1 MDRETLYKFFEG
13 AASYEEE
20 VRIRQWME
28 HSPENRREFL
38 KERKI
43 FDSMLL
49 LGDEKT
55 IEEKMR
61 HKSWSLSSLGTEL
74 IKIAVAVAVTLG
86 LSLLYQFVSDKNGV
100 VPMQSIY
107 VPTGQRVNITL
118 SDGTNV
124 WLNARTKIVYPA
136 VFDKSVRQVAVDG
149 EAYFDVAKDK
159 KRPFIV
165 ETGKCNM
172 EVLGT
177 KFNVEGYSD
186 KDDFEVTLMEGSV
199 RVASRIGLGDTLML
213 KPDSKAC
220 LQKDGR
226 LKVIPVDDYNPYRW
240 KEGLICFRNESF
252 LSIMNDLEK
261 YFGVSIV
268 VENKNVTE
276 PVDEDL
282 KNFILQVPKNVS
294 AKMDKL
300 RVADAI
306 TEVFSLFKRC
316 NKYIDETM
324 PWALAKDETKQD
336 RLATVLYNLVEG
348 ICIGASLL
356 KSFMPR
362 TTERILVQ
370 LNANERTLEEMDQ
383 FGLYPSGN
391 RVTDKPEILFARL
404 DLKEVLEKV
413 EKLHPKK
420 EEPKEEAEEAKT
432 EDVIDIEAKPE
443 ITFDDFEK
451 LQFQVG
457 EIIACEEVKKSRKLL
472 CSQVKIGSQV
482 RQIVSGIKAHYSA
495 EEMVGKK
502 VMVVTNLKPAKLA
515 GILSEGMILCAEDA
529 DGNLSLMVPEKEMPA
544 GAEIC

>member
-74 IKIAVAVAVTLG
+74 IKIAAAVAVTLG

-199 RVASRIGLGDTLML
+199 RVASRIGLGDTLM
-213 KPDSKAC
+213 
-220 LQKDGR
+220 
-226 LKVIPVDDYNPYRW
+226 
-240 KEGLICFRNESF
+240 CFRNESF
-252 LSIMNDLEK
+252 LSIMSDLEK

-268 VENKNVTE
+268 VENKNV
-276 PVDEDL
+276 L
-282 KNFILQVPKNVS
+282 KYYFTGKFRQADGIDY
-294 AKMDKL
+294 AL
-300 RVADAI
+300 RVLQRDI
-306 TEVFSLFKRC
+306 RFKYERDDE
-316 NKYIDETM
+316 NQIIYI
-324 PWALAKDETKQD
+324 
-336 RLATVLYNLVEG
+336 R
-348 ICIGASLL
+348 
-356 KSFMPR
+356 
-362 TTERILVQ
+362 
-370 LNANERTLEEMDQ
+370 
-383 FGLYPSGN
+383 
-391 RVTDKPEILFARL
+391 
-404 DLKEVLEKV
+404 
-413 EKLHPKK
+413 
-420 EEPKEEAEEAKT
+420 
-432 EDVIDIEAKPE
+432 
-443 ITFDDFEK
+443 
-451 LQFQVG
+451 
-457 EIIACEEVKKSRKLL
+457 
-472 CSQVKIGSQV
+472 
-482 RQIVSGIKAHYSA
+482 
-495 EEMVGKK
+495 
-502 VMVVTNLKPAKLA
+502 
-515 GILSEGMILCAEDA
+515 
-529 DGNLSLMVPEKEMPA
+529 
-544 GAEIC
+544 

>member
-28 HSPENRREFL
+28 HSPENRRKFL

-74 IKIAVAVAVTLG
+74 IKIAAAVAVTLG
-86 LSLLYQFVSDKNGV
+86 LSLLYQFVSNKNGV

-107 VPTGQRVNITL
+107 VPTGQWVNITL

-268 VENKNVTE
+268 VENKNV
-276 PVDEDL
+276 L
-282 KNFILQVPKNVS
+282 KYYFTGKFRQADGIDY
-294 AKMDKL
+294 AL
-300 RVADAI
+300 RVLQRDI
-306 TEVFSLFKRC
+306 RFKYERDDE
-316 NKYIDETM
+316 NQIIYI
-324 PWALAKDETKQD
+324 
-336 RLATVLYNLVEG
+336 R
-348 ICIGASLL
+348 
-356 KSFMPR
+356 
-362 TTERILVQ
+362 
-370 LNANERTLEEMDQ
+370 
-383 FGLYPSGN
+383 
-391 RVTDKPEILFARL
+391 
-404 DLKEVLEKV
+404 
-413 EKLHPKK
+413 
-420 EEPKEEAEEAKT
+420 
-432 EDVIDIEAKPE
+432 
-443 ITFDDFEK
+443 
-451 LQFQVG
+451 
-457 EIIACEEVKKSRKLL
+457 
-472 CSQVKIGSQV
+472 
-482 RQIVSGIKAHYSA
+482 
-495 EEMVGKK
+495 
-502 VMVVTNLKPAKLA
+502 
-515 GILSEGMILCAEDA
+515 
-529 DGNLSLMVPEKEMPA
+529 
-544 GAEIC
+544 

>member
-74 IKIAVAVAVTLG
+74 IKIAAAVAVTLG

-177 KFNVEGYSD
+177 KFNFRDYPEDHEVVVSLLEGKVELNNLLKKEKEAILAPDERAILNKTNGRMTVETVTASNASQWTDGYLFFD
-186 KDDFEVTLMEGSV
+186 EEL
-199 RVASRIGLGDTLML
+199 L
-213 KPDSKAC
+213 PDI
-220 LQKDGR
+220 
-226 LKVIPVDDYNPYRW
+226 V
-240 KEGLICFRNESF
+240 KE
-252 LSIMNDLEK
+252 LERS
-261 YFGVSIV
+261 Y
-268 VENKNVTE
+268 NVTIRIAN
-276 PVDEDL
+276 DSL
-282 KNFILQVPKNVS
+282 NTFRFYGNFVRREQSIQ
-294 AKMDKL
+294 
-300 RVADAI
+300 
-306 TEVFSLFKRC
+306 EVL
-316 NKYIDETM
+316 D
-324 PWALAKDETKQD
+324 ALA
-336 RLATVLYNLVEG
+336 
-348 ICIGASLL
+348 S
-356 KSFMPR
+356 
-362 TTERILVQ
+362 TEKIQ
-370 LNANERTLEEMDQ
+370 YKIEER
-383 FGLYPSGN
+383 N
-391 RVTDKPEILFARL
+391 
-404 DLKEVLEKV
+404 
-413 EKLHPKK
+413 
-420 EEPKEEAEEAKT
+420 
-432 EDVIDIEAKPE
+432 
-443 ITFDDFEK
+443 IT
-451 LQFQVG
+451 
-457 EIIACEEVKKSRKLL
+457 I
-472 CSQVKIGSQV
+472 
-482 RQIVSGIKAHYSA
+482 Y
-495 EEMVGKK
+495 
-502 VMVVTNLKPAKLA
+502 
-515 GILSEGMILCAEDA
+515 
-529 DGNLSLMVPEKEMPA
+529 
-544 GAEIC
+544 

>member
-74 IKIAVAVAVTLG
+74 IKIAAAVAVTLG
-86 LSLLYQFVSDKNGV
+86 LSLLYQFVSNKNGV

-220 LQKDGR
+220 L
-226 LKVIPVDDYNPYRW
+226 
-240 KEGLICFRNESF
+240 ICFRNESF
-252 LSIMNDLEK
+252 LSIMSDLEK

-268 VENKNVTE
+268 VENKNV
-276 PVDEDL
+276 L
-282 KNFILQVPKNVS
+282 KYYFTGKFRQADGIDY
-294 AKMDKL
+294 AL
-300 RVADAI
+300 RVLQRDI
-306 TEVFSLFKRC
+306 RFKYERDDE
-316 NKYIDETM
+316 NQIIYI
-324 PWALAKDETKQD
+324 
-336 RLATVLYNLVEG
+336 R
-348 ICIGASLL
+348 
-356 KSFMPR
+356 
-362 TTERILVQ
+362 
-370 LNANERTLEEMDQ
+370 
-383 FGLYPSGN
+383 
-391 RVTDKPEILFARL
+391 
-404 DLKEVLEKV
+404 
-413 EKLHPKK
+413 
-420 EEPKEEAEEAKT
+420 
-432 EDVIDIEAKPE
+432 
-443 ITFDDFEK
+443 
-451 LQFQVG
+451 
-457 EIIACEEVKKSRKLL
+457 
-472 CSQVKIGSQV
+472 
-482 RQIVSGIKAHYSA
+482 
-495 EEMVGKK
+495 
-502 VMVVTNLKPAKLA
+502 
-515 GILSEGMILCAEDA
+515 
-529 DGNLSLMVPEKEMPA
+529 
-544 GAEIC
+544 

>member
-74 IKIAVAVAVTLG
+74 IKIAAAVAVTLG
-86 LSLLYQFVSDKNGV
+86 LSLLYQFVSNKNGV

-226 LKVIPVDDYNPYRW
+226 LKVIPVDDYNPYR
-240 KEGLICFRNESF
+240 
-252 LSIMNDLEK
+252 SIMNDLEK

-268 VENKNVTE
+268 VENKNV
-276 PVDEDL
+276 L
-282 KNFILQVPKNVS
+282 KYYFTGKFRQADGIDY
-294 AKMDKL
+294 AL
-300 RVADAI
+300 RVLQRDI
-306 TEVFSLFKRC
+306 RFKYERDDE
-316 NKYIDETM
+316 NQIIYI
-324 PWALAKDETKQD
+324 
-336 RLATVLYNLVEG
+336 R
-348 ICIGASLL
+348 
-356 KSFMPR
+356 
-362 TTERILVQ
+362 
-370 LNANERTLEEMDQ
+370 
-383 FGLYPSGN
+383 
-391 RVTDKPEILFARL
+391 
-404 DLKEVLEKV
+404 
-413 EKLHPKK
+413 
-420 EEPKEEAEEAKT
+420 
-432 EDVIDIEAKPE
+432 
-443 ITFDDFEK
+443 
-451 LQFQVG
+451 
-457 EIIACEEVKKSRKLL
+457 
-472 CSQVKIGSQV
+472 
-482 RQIVSGIKAHYSA
+482 
-495 EEMVGKK
+495 
-502 VMVVTNLKPAKLA
+502 
-515 GILSEGMILCAEDA
+515 
-529 DGNLSLMVPEKEMPA
+529 
-544 GAEIC
+544 